1 MSALIDIKISNDP
14 MQAGVG
20 GGDAFLHFK
29 NLTGNLVLT

>member
-20 GGDAFLHFK
+20 GGGGGLFYISR
-29 NLTGNLVLT
+29 N